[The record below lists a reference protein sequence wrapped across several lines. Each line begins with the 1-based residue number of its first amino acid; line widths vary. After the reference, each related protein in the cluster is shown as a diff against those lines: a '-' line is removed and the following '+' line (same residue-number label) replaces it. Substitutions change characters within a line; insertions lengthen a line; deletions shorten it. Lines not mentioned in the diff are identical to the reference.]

1 MPAQVMTTSKALVFD
16 IKRFAIHD
24 GEGLRTTIFLKGCP
38 LRCRWCQNPEGLD
51 VQRAPMYMS
60 SRCIHCQLCARFIQ
74 YQDRPLLEEGEAM
87 DLAIADCPAEALRY
101 DSTYYSVEELIEK
114 IKEDAPFYKYGG
126 GVTFSG
132 GEPLLQWRVLV
143 SLLKECQK
151 AGIHTAIESSL
162 YSTHLQ
168 DVMPHL
174 DFIYCD
180 LKLYDAQKHLQA
192 TGVDHALIL
201 ENIKTLLHSP
211 MRERLI
217 VRTPLI
223 PGYTATDENIAAI
236 AQFLVNEYPDV
247 TYELLNYNPLASAK
261 YEWTS
266 FTYGLDPKTKALRQ
280 EEMEHFRLIVRK
292 QGLKNVL

>member
-24 GEGLRTTIFLKGCP
+24 GEGLRTTVFLKGCP
-38 LRCRWCQNPEGLD
+38 LRCAWCQNPEGLLPKR
-51 VQRAPMYMS
+51 QPMYMS
-60 SRCIHCQLCARFIQ
+60 SRCIHCQLCGRFIT
-74 YQDRPLLEEGEAM
+74 YQDHPILEEGEAM
-87 DLAIADCPAEALRY
+87 DQAITLCPSTALRY
-101 DSTYYSVEELIEK
+101 DSRYFTIDELMEK
-114 IKEDAPFYKYGG
+114 IKADLPFYKYGG

-132 GEPLLQWRVLV
+132 GEPLLQWRVLA

-151 AGIHTAIESSL
+151 TGIHTAIESSL

-211 MRERLI
+211 MRERMI

-266 FTYGLDPKTKALRQ
+266 FTYGLDPKTKALSQ
-280 EEMEHFRLIVRK
+280 EEMEHFRLIARK